1 MLHKEI
7 NYKIMFITNVN
18 YLINN
23 AITLTQ
29 QHMRSQLPWLTQDH
43 ANII

>member
-18 YLINN
+18 YFNK
-23 AITLTQ
+23 
-29 QHMRSQLPWLTQDH
+29 
-43 ANII
+43 

>member
-7 NYKIMFITNVN
+7 NYKIMFITNAN

-29 QHMRSQLPWLTQDH
+29 QYMWSQFPWLTQDH